1 MDPAIPALIAAADNG
16 HRASTETLFR
26 ALYDDLHRR
35 ARRELARGGPG
46 MTIGPT
52 TLLHEAYIEMSRCA
66 DGAFPDRARFMA
78 YAARVMRGLI
88 IDYVRNRQAQKRGG
102 GFLITRIDASLAPA
116 PEESPRLQELS
127 DALDSLLDIDA
138 DLAEI
143 VDLKFFCGFSFA
155 EIAATRGI
163 SERTVYRQWERARV
177 YLYQAL
183 GARDTALDDDAT
195 IASPS

>member
-1 MDPAIPALIAAADNG
+1 MDPAIPALITAADTG

-102 GFLITRIDASLAPA
+102 GFQITRVDANLAQA
-116 PEESPRLQELS
+116 PEESPRLQEVS
-127 DALDSLLDIDA
+127 DALDALLDIDA

-183 GARDTALDDDAT
+183 GARDTALDDDAP